1 MPAVQVVVVSDGIEV
16 LPFSAAGDEHGSG
29 DPHTWMDPKN
39 VKHWV
44 ENIARALISV
54 DPDGASV
61 YRANADAYLQ
71 QLVELDAWIQGEV
84 ATIPAE
90 QRKLV
95 TDHQSLGYFAAAY
108 GLEQVGLVISS
119 LSTNASA
126 SAQDLARLEE
136 VVRIE
141 NVRAIFIE
149 MGASDALASQVARDT
164 NIDVLRIYSGSL
176 GAAESGAGDYL
187 NFMRFNVNAI
197 VNGLR

>member
-1 MPAVQVVVVSDGIEV
+1 M
-16 LPFSAAGDEHGSG
+16 
-29 DPHTWMDPKN
+29 
-39 VKHWV
+39 
-44 ENIARALISV
+44 
-54 DPDGASV
+54 
-61 YRANADAYLQ
+61 
-71 QLVELDAWIQGEV
+71 
-84 ATIPAE
+84 IPAD

-126 SAQDLARLEE
+126 SAQELARLEE
-136 VVRIE
+136 VVRTE
-141 NVRAIFIE
+141 KVQAIFIE

-164 NIDVLRIYSGSL
+164 GIEVLRIYSGSL
-176 GAAESGAGDYL
+176 GSAESGAADYI